1 MRREAPLTPQNTSS
15 RQTDVMLGLAFPN
28 PTFTTIEGSSR
39 DLLLAVVRD
48 SATAS
53 NLRALANCIG
63 NWDDLIDLAL
73 QHRVLPMLFSR
84 LAEMAPAVPI
94 GALNRIQEENDRI
107 VVRNLTNAA
116 EVIAILQT
124 FDRQGIQAIPFKGV
138 VLAAAAYGDLLSRPG
153 GDLDFLVRRGDLV
166 RATDRLQARGYEL
179 ETSTLPDRTP
189 KEASCHEYQFQRRAD
204 GMVVELR
211 WRLDL
216 MGDSYGRDLG
226 LDWVWPRH
234 ATAMLAGTAVPV
246 LSPEVSLLVL
256 CMHGCKHYWSRLV
269 WVCDVAK
276 MIAAAPELDW
286 HVVLTESKRLGLKRS
301 LGLGVLISE
310 RMLQTKVPRIVLDQF
325 ESDKT
330 TRKLAEHFVENLL
343 KEPGVG
349 PRGRIP
355 LKIKLLDFQDRSRL
369 FLSPHFFRPNDR
381 DLNVLGLPEWLRP
394 FYYLL
399 RPIRLLLDRSA
410 R

>member
-1 MRREAPLTPQNTSS
+1 MTPQNISS
-15 RQTDVMLGLAFPN
+15 QQTDVMLGPAFPN
-28 PTFTTIEGSSR
+28 PAFTTIETSSR
-39 DLLLAVVRD
+39 DLLLSVVRE
-48 SATAS
+48 SATAGD
-53 NLRALANCIG
+53 LRALANCIG

-73 QHRVLPMLFSR
+73 QHRVLPMLLSR
-84 LAEMAPAVPI
+84 LAEMAPAVPA
-94 GALNRIQEENDRI
+94 GALHRIQEENDRI
-107 VVRNLTNAA
+107 AVRNLANAA
-116 EVIAILQT
+116 ELIAILQT

-138 VLAAAAYGDLLSRPG
+138 VLAAFAYGGLLSRPG
-153 GDLDFLVRRGDLV
+153 GDLDFLVRRGDL
-166 RATDRLQARGYEL
+166 ACASNRLQERGYEL
-179 ETSTLPDRTP
+179 ETSTLPDGTP
-189 KEASCHEYQFQRRAD
+189 EEVNCHEYKFQRRAD

-216 MGDSYGRDLG
+216 IGGRRYGRDLG

-234 ATAMLAGTAVPV
+234 ATAMLAGTAVPI
-246 LSPEVSLLVL
+246 LNPEVSLLVL
-256 CMHGCKHYWSRLV
+256 CMHGCKHYWSRLI

-286 HVVLTESKRLGLKRS
+286 RVVLTESKRLGLKRS

-310 RMLQTKVPRIVLDQF
+310 RMLQTKVPKVVLDQF

-343 KEPGVG
+343 KEPGTG
-349 PRGRIP
+349 PRSRIP
-355 LKIKLLDFQDRSRL
+355 YGIKLLDFHDRLRL
-369 FLSPHFFRPNDR
+369 FLSPHFLRPTER
-381 DLNVLGLPEWLRP
+381 DGDVLGLPGWLRP
-394 FYYLL
+394 LGYLL